1 MDDSKYTKP
10 NLRKKLFDKIKK
22 GNRGGDAGEWS
33 ARKAQLLA
41 KEYKEQGGGYKKAP
55 NADQKSLKK
64 WSNQNWMT
72 SDTYKN
78 LKKGRDTEVKSE
90 GTKRYLPKKAW
101 QNLTDKEVAET
112 NLSKQKGNAKGN
124 QFVAQPKEVAKKV
137 KKYRN

>member
-10 NLRKKLFDKIKK
+10 ELRKKLFDKIKK

-72 SDTYKN
+72 SGTYKN
-78 LKKGRDTEVKSE
+78 LKKGRSKEVKSE

-101 QNLTDKEVAET
+101 QNLTDKEIAET
-112 NLSKQKGNAKGN
+112 NQSKQKGNASGD
-124 QFVAQPKEVAKKV
+124 QFVAQPKGVAKKV